1 MRVIILAA
9 GQGKRMLPLTKD
21 VPKALLPVGKRALL
35 SRLVEQIIACGAG
48 DITIVVGF
56 RKEQVIKEIEKF
68 RNPSITIVENNRYE
82 EDTNILSLT
91 LALSRNVTPF
101 ILFEADLIFD
111 DDSVRKILDISDGAK
126 SFWYTVGLFQSDQAG
141 GILKSGR
148 DGIVTDVK
156 VVDKYDDKYEGYKK
170 LIGILTVGRNEID
183 YYSRVLFDE
192 CQKSIKQ
199 YYLTPWINNLARLRC
214 YECDLPDSKA
224 VAFNTPEEYREAL
237 ELFGKEHQ

>member
-21 VPKALLPVGKRALL
+21 IPKALLPVGNKTLL
-35 SRLVEQIIACGAG
+35 SRLLEQIIACGVD
-48 DITIVVGF
+48 DITTVVGF
-56 RKEQVIKEIEKF
+56 QKEQVIKEIEKF
-68 RNPSITIVENNRYE
+68 GNPSITMVENDRYE

-91 LALSRNVTPF
+91 LALSQKVAPF
-101 ILFEADLIFD
+101 VVFESDTIFD

-126 SFWYTVGLFQSDQAG
+126 SFWYTIGPFQSDQVG
-141 GILKSGR
+141 GILKSGE
-148 DGIVTDVK
+148 GGKVADVQ

-170 LIGILTVGRNEID
+170 LIGVLTAGRNEID

-199 YYLTPWINNLARLRC
+199 YYLTPWINNLGHLRC
-214 YECDLPDSKA
+214 YECDLKDYRA
-224 VAFNTPEEYREAL
+224 VAFNTPDEYREAL
-237 ELFGKEHQ
+237 ELFGKEHK